1 MSQKDLLS
9 ILPLIF
15 LAGGSLL
22 TMILMTF
29 KRKHELTFI
38 ATITVVAASFVAVV
52 YITGLPHSIGNLFVI
67 DRFALFFQSII
78 LLATLLVS
86 VFSYISLEKFFKE
99 KRKEEYY
106 LLLMLAALGASSI
119 VISVHFISFFV
130 SLELLSVSL
139 YGLIGYYRTEFKSI
153 EAGLKYL
160 IIAAMASAF
169 LLFGMA
175 LIYAVSGDMT
185 FQSVAASIPRLN
197 ESSGMMIIAGLGMMV
212 VGIGF
217 KLAVVPFHMWTPDI
231 YEGASSPVT
240 AFIATASKGA
250 MVAVLIRFFILA
262 DLWQFTRVME
272 VFAGISVLSML
283 IGNILALM
291 QNNVKRILAYSSI
304 AHFGY
309 VLVPLVSGDVIGPQA
324 ATFYVTTYIIA
335 ILAVFGLITV
345 FSASKEEA
353 SEISDYNGL
362 FWKKPFLSIVFTAV
376 LLSLA
381 GIPLT
386 AGFMGKYFILAAGV
400 GNTGWLLVFTLIIS
414 SVIGLFYY
422 LRIIAAM
429 IKQDE
434 EKQEA
439 SRSLVYS
446 FSGFL
451 VLAFLGVLIVW
462 LGILPSG
469 LMEMVNS
476 LFRM

>member
-1 MSQKDLLS
+1 MSQQDLLS
-9 ILPLIF
+9 ILPLII
-15 LAGGSLL
+15 LAGGLLL
-22 TMILMTF
+22 TMILMAF
-29 KRKHELTFI
+29 KRNHELIFS
-38 ATITVVAASFVAVV
+38 ATVTIVAASFIAVV
-52 YITGLPHSIGNLFVI
+52 YITGLPYSIGNLFLI

-78 LLATLLVS
+78 LLATLLVA
-86 VFSYISLEKFFKE
+86 VFSYIGLEKFFTE
-99 KRKEEYY
+99 MRKEEYY

-119 VISVHFISFFV
+119 VISSHFISFFV
-130 SLELLSVSL
+130 SLELLSISL

-160 IIAAMASAF
+160 IVAAMASAF

-175 LIYAVSGDMT
+175 LIYAISGDMT
-185 FQSVAASIPRLN
+185 FQSVADALPLLN
-197 ESSGMMIIAGLGMMV
+197 QSSGLMVIGGLGMMV

-231 YEGASSPVT
+231 YEGASSPVA

-250 MVAVLIRFFILA
+250 MVAMLIRFFIMA
-262 DLWQFTRVME
+262 DLWQYTRITE

-283 IGNILALM
+283 LGNILALM
-291 QNNVKRILAYSSI
+291 QNNIKRILAYSSI

-309 VLVPLVSGDVIGPQA
+309 VLVPLVSGNVTGPQA

-335 ILAVFGLITV
+335 ILAAFGLITV

-353 SEISDYNGL
+353 SDISNYTGL
-362 FWKKPFLSIVFTAV
+362 FWKKPFLSVVFTAV

-386 AGFMGKYFILAAGV
+386 AGFMGKYFILFAGV
-400 GNTGWLLVFTLIIS
+400 GSTSWLLVFTLIIS

-429 IKQDE
+429 MKPDDI
-434 EKQEA
+434 EKNQERTKA
-439 SRSLVYS
+439 YLV
-446 FSGFL
+446 SGFMG
-451 VLAFLGVLIVW
+451 LALLAAVIIWVGIFPLW
-462 LGILPSG
+462 LMDL
-469 LMEMVNS
+469 VNS
-476 LFRM
+476 FFAK

>member
-9 ILPLIF
+9 ILPLLI

-22 TMILMTF
+22 TMILIAF

-38 ATITVVAASFVAVV
+38 SAITVVAASFVAVV
-52 YITGLPHSIGNLFVI
+52 YISGLPHSIGDLFLI
-67 DRFALFFQSII
+67 DRFALFFQSVI

-86 VFSYISLEKFFKE
+86 VFSYISLEKFFTE

-119 VISVHFISFFV
+119 VISTHFISFFV

-175 LIYAVSGDMT
+175 LIYAVTGNMS
-185 FQSVAASIPRLN
+185 FQSVAEAIPHLN
-197 ESSGMMIIAGLGMMV
+197 DSSGLMIIAGLGMMV

-262 DLWQFTRVME
+262 DLWQFTRIIE

-324 ATFYVTTYIIA
+324 ATFYVITYIIA
-335 ILAVFGLITV
+335 ILAAFGLITV
-345 FSASKEEA
+345 FSASKKEA
-353 SEISDYNGL
+353 SDISDYTGL
-362 FWKKPFLSIVFTAV
+362 FWKRPFLSIVFTVV

-400 GNTGWLLVFTLIIS
+400 GNTSWLLVFTLIIS

-422 LRIIAAM
+422 LRIVAVM

-434 EKQEA
+434 EIRKLN
-439 SRSLVYS
+439 RSLVYS

-451 VLAFLGVLIVW
+451 VLAFLGTILIW

-469 LMEMVNS
+469 LMALVNS
-476 LFRM
+476 FF

>member
-9 ILPLIF
+9 ILPLII

-22 TMILMTF
+22 TMILMAF
-29 KRKHELTFI
+29 KRKHELAFI

-52 YITGLPHSIGNLFVI
+52 YITGLPHSINNLFLV
-67 DRFALFFQSII
+67 DRFALFFQSLI
-78 LLATLLVS
+78 LLATLLIS
-86 VFSYISLEKFFKE
+86 VFSYISLEKFFTE

-119 VISVHFISFFV
+119 VISTHFISFFV

-160 IIAAMASAF
+160 IIAATASAF

-175 LIYAVSGDMT
+175 LIYTVSGDMT
-185 FQSVAASIPRLN
+185 FQVVAEVIPRLN
-197 ESSGMMIIAGLGMMV
+197 ESSGLMVIAGLGMMV

-231 YEGASSPVT
+231 YEGASSPVA
-240 AFIATASKGA
+240 AFIASVSKGA
-250 MVAVLIRFFILA
+250 MVAVLIRFFMMA
-262 DLWQFTRVME
+262 ELWQFPRIIE
-272 VFAGISVLSML
+272 VFTALSVLSML
-283 IGNILALM
+283 SGNILALL

-309 VLVPLVSGDVIGPQA
+309 ALIPLVSGKIIGPQA

-335 ILAVFGLITV
+335 ILAAFGLITV
-345 FSASKEEA
+345 FSADSKEA
-353 SEISDYNGL
+353 ADISNYKGL
-362 FWKKPFLSIVFTAV
+362 FWKKPFLSVVFTLV

-386 AGFMGKYFILAAGV
+386 AGFMGKYFILASGI
-400 GNTGWLLVFTLIIS
+400 GNTSWLLVFTLVIS

-422 LRIIAAM
+422 LRIISVM
-429 IKQDE
+429 MKQNEKETIKNPLFYS
-434 EKQEA
+434 A
-439 SRSLVYS
+439 SGL
-446 FSGFL
+446 L
-451 VLAFLGVLIVW
+451 VLAFLGFLIVW
-462 LGILPSG
+462 LGLFPSW
-469 LMEMVNS
+469 LMELVNT
-476 LFRM
+476 FFVV